1 MVQSRKCTLSNEY
14 WNWLSLRETAH
25 RRARRLWSIFI
36 GSLLPHWLIAFKCK
50 SWSGGNKALFFVWG
64 WHAMLL
70 RFKLW
75 IYFFWSSSNKLLRRK
90 IDSLTLPF
98 LFPSLFFLFLPY
110 LFLPS
115 LLPIPPSFLCPC
127 SFLSLLPPHFFF
139 SFPMSPFTFLF
150 PSLLQI
156 HNLHVLVPWV

>member
-98 LFPSLFFLFLPY
+98 LFPSVFFLFLPY

-115 LLPIPPSFLCPC
+115 LLPRSSFLPL
-127 SFLSLLPPHFFF
+127 SLFLSLFTSPSFF
-139 SFPMSPFTFLF
+139 SFPSLCLPLLFFSQASFKFITYMS
-150 PSLLQI
+150 
-156 HNLHVLVPWV
+156 